1 MDILTLTTIIATI
14 STLILGTFVFIKNK
28 RSRTHQLFSIYCL
41 FVALWA
47 VATYFG
53 LVVSEKENML
63 FWMRFVMALA
73 TAQSITILLFVHTF
87 PKYSFCLRKNILS
100 IILII
105 SLTTFILSFTP
116 YIFSDVELSSV
127 GEVQVPIVAPGII
140 LFIFVTMGAII
151 FSIILAF
158 KKFTKESGVTKLQLR
173 YILYGLIF
181 MYAGVIYFSF
191 IQVVIFQNSN
201 YVYLG
206 SLFTLP
212 FIFFT
217 AYTMV
222 RYRFMDI
229 RVVIRKGLIYGIS
242 LIAALAVYTYIA
254 LTLKSSIEESWNVN
268 PTWTAAILIALVA
281 LGFPPLKKLVE
292 KSINTLF
299 KGRKS
304 IDLAVK
310 EVREKVVHE
319 TDFEKLVRMVS
330 GEVKKF
336 LEVGEV
342 RLYLINH
349 QEKKYIYENNGIKES
364 IEIGNDLVRYFD
376 KYSDALVRDEVPH
389 LMEEKEGKFEK
400 ERLQKAEKELKKSKV
415 SLAMPLRTEEEVFG
429 LLLLGEREQ
438 GQAYTIQDVKYLE
451 SLREQVGFT
460 LANALLY
467 KEAMARITLNNASH
481 SGREEH
487 NEEQRI

>member
-1 MDILTLTTIIATI
+1 MDILVLTTIV
-14 STLILGTFVFIKNK
+14 STLANLVLGIFVFVKNK

-41 FVALWA
+41 LVALWA
-47 VATYFG
+47 VATYFS
-53 LVVSEKENML
+53 LVVTEKEDML

-73 TAQSITILLFVHTF
+73 TAQSVTILLFVHTF
-87 PKYSFCLRKNILS
+87 PKHSFCLRKSILS
-100 IILII
+100 IILIMT
-105 SLTTFILSFTP
+105 LVTFILSFTP
-116 YIFSDVELSSV
+116 YIFSDVELSSA
-127 GEVQVPIVAPGII
+127 GEAQMPIIAPGII
-140 LFIFVTMGAII
+140 LFIFVTIGAII

-158 KKFTKESGVTKLQLR
+158 KKYVKGSGAIKLQLR
-173 YILYGLIF
+173 YILSGLIL
-181 MYAGVIYFSF
+181 MYAGIIYFSF
-191 IQVVIFQNSN
+191 INVVALQNSN

-217 AYTMV
+217 AYTIL

-242 LIAALAVYTYIA
+242 LIAALAVYTYVA
-254 LTLKSSIEESWNVN
+254 LTLKSTIEESWDVH
-268 PTWTAAILIALVA
+268 PTWTASILIALVA

-319 TDFEKLVRMVS
+319 TDFEKLVRLVS
-330 GEVKKF
+330 EEVKKF
-336 LEVGEV
+336 LEVDEV
-342 RLYLINH
+342 RLYLLNH
-349 QEKKYIYENNGIKES
+349 QEKKYIYENDGAKES
-364 IEIGNDLVRYFD
+364 IEIGNDLVHYFE

-400 ERLQKAEKELKKSKV
+400 ERLQKVEKELKKRKM
-415 SLAMPLRTEEEVFG
+415 SLVLPLKTEEEVFG
-429 LLLLGEREQ
+429 LLMLGEREK

-467 KEAMARITLNNASH
+467 KEAMARITANAV
-481 SGREEH
+481 
-487 NEEQRI
+487 